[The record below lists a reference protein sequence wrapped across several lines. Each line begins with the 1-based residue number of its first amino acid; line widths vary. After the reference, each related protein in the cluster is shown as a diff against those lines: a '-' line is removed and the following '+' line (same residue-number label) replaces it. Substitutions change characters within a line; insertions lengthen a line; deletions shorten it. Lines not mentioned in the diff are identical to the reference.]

1 MKLSTLS
8 LVLGAGLAAQ
18 SLHALLKPKQFIG
31 AARKFPRSLPWG
43 YALMTVGTLGFLHFL
58 KQESIADFES
68 YKPMMMAIFGAVA
81 VAVCIFVSDFLAVR
95 GLAISFL
102 VLAKLMTDTARPHL
116 DDSHWVLVIQ
126 LWAYA
131 LVCAGIWF
139 TVSPWR
145 CRDLI
150 HWGTASESRLKLL
163 SGIRLAF
170 AALLVLLGLTVF

>member
-8 LVLGAGLAAQ
+8 VLLGAGLALPQ
-18 SLHALLKPKQFIG
+18 IYALLNPKEFIAG
-31 AARKFPRSLPWG
+31 ARKFSRSLPWG
-43 YALMTVGTLGFLHFL
+43 YALMAIGTLGFLGFL

-68 YKPMMMAIFGAVA
+68 YKPMMYAIFGAVA

-95 GLAISFL
+95 GLAISFM
-102 VLAKLMTDTARPHL
+102 VLAKLMVDTGRPHL
-116 DDSHWVLVIQ
+116 GDTNWVLVIQ
-126 LWAYA
+126 IWAYL

-150 HWGTASESRLKLL
+150 NWATASERRVKLL
-163 SGIRLAF
+163 SGLRLAF
-170 AALLVLLGLTVF
+170 AALLVVLGLAVF